1 MDKKFRD
8 EIITELYQSLRDAL
22 NSFLWTKRVKNN
34 VVFYKDDKKIT
45 VSFKIKVEDSELKK
59 VNILTGLDPE

>member
-34 VVFYKDDKKIT
+34 VAFYKDDKKIT
-45 VSFKIKVEDSELKK
+45 VSFKIKVEDSELER

>member
-45 VSFKIKVEDSELKK
+45 VSFKIKVEDSELER